1 MKAVLLLAAKDL
13 RLLFRD
19 KGGVFWTFG
28 FPLLFAALFGAMFSG
43 VAGGGGGRG
52 KIHIVVVND
61 NGGTVGGNFID
72 RLDKLDS
79 LTYQLMDKVE
89 DAKDAVRL
97 RKASAYL
104 VVRAPLPGSPVPD
117 FEVGIDPSRQVESGM
132 LRGLIFQAASPVEDP
147 GALAGKEMATVVD
160 VTRKQRE
167 TDRLSSS
174 YQLTFP
180 PAILWGIMG
189 CVAGFA
195 VSFVRERTRGTHLRL
210 LIAPLSP
217 FVSVA
222 GKSLACLISAILV
235 AVFLL
240 VLGRLFFR
248 VTVDSVPLL
257 ALSVLC
263 IAFGFTGFMMLMGSL
278 AKTEEAVNGAGW
290 GVLTVMAMLG
300 GAMVPL
306 VMFPSWLVPFSHVS
320 PVKWGIL
327 ALEGAIWRGF
337 DFGDMLLPLGVL
349 VGLGVVCFSLAMRLQ
364 QRARI

>member
-1 MKAVLLLAAKDL
+1 MKAVLLLATKDL

-43 VAGGGGGRG
+43 VGGGGGGRG

-61 NGGTVGGNFID
+61 NSGMVGGNFID
-72 RLDKLDS
+72 RLGKLDS
-79 LTYQLMDKVE
+79 ITYQMMDKVD

-97 RKASAYL
+97 RKATAYL
-104 VVRAPLPGSPVPD
+104 VVRAPLPGSPIPE

-132 LRGLIFQAASPVEDP
+132 LRGLIFQAASPGGP
-147 GALAGKEMATVVD
+147 GGSVAGKDMAEVVD
-160 VTRKQRE
+160 VTREERE

-222 GKSLACLISAILV
+222 GKSLACLASAILV

-240 VLGRLFFR
+240 VLGALFFG
-248 VTVDSVPLL
+248 VKIDSLPLL
-257 ALSVLC
+257 VLAVFC
-263 IAFGFTGFMMLMGSL
+263 IAFGFTGFMMLMGSV
-278 AKTEEAVNGAGW
+278 AKTEESVNGAGW
-290 GVLTVMAMLG
+290 GVLTIMAMLG

-306 VMFPSWLVPFSHVS
+306 IMFPPWLVPFSHIS
-320 PVKWGIL
+320 PVKWGIF

-337 DFGDMLLPLGVL
+337 SFGEMLTPLGIL
-349 VGLGVVCFSLAMRLQ
+349 VGLGVVCFGLAMRLQ
-364 QRARI
+364 QKARI